1 MRSNAKSKNPSFL
14 TFRTADLRSRCVLGV
29 MKVLPPVASRIQP
42 ITLSLGSGRPQDA
55 RYPLATRLGAPL
67 AFLLLFLYAALV
79 QPCAATPFQWDFTG
93 SLNNA
98 RYFDTATLFPDGRV
112 LAAGGAGI
120 RPGTFP
126 YQGLTSAELYDPVAG
141 TWTLTGSMN
150 VARLVHTATLL
161 PDGTV
166 LVAGGWP
173 NPQTHSGLL
182 QSAELYDPATG
193 IWTRINNMNVAR
205 GAHTATLLL
214 NGKVLVVGSHG
225 TNASTS
231 ELYDPATG
239 IWSFT
244 GNTTTPHY
252 GYHTADLLPNGKVLV
267 AGGFDSLSHVSAS
280 AELYDPATGTWT
292 ATGSLNNA
300 RHDHRSTLLT
310 NGTVLVEGGA
320 PATGILA
327 SAEIY
332 DPATGNWTLTG
343 SLNSARWRHTANLLP
358 NGKVLVAG
366 GINGGGPTA
375 SAEIYDPAT
384 GTWTIT
390 GSLNNA
396 RFLDTAT
403 LLSNGLVLAA
413 GGNTGYNNGDII
425 ATAELYDPGIGVINL
440 LSAASRLTHGTAG
453 TFDVNMPLTGTSG
466 VEDRSA
472 TTYNAVFNFDQPVTS
487 GEVTV
492 LSGTATVGTL
502 SFSGNSITA
511 PLTGVTASEVVTLH
525 VQNVNGDGLPHGDIP
540 FGFLVGDADASRSVA
555 PADKGLVENQLHQ
568 PVTSANFREDLDL
581 DGQITDSDTHI
592 VRINQGNSIP

>member
-1 MRSNAKSKNPSFL
+1 MRI
-14 TFRTADLRSRCVLGV
+14 
-29 MKVLPPVASRIQP
+29 LPPVTSRIE
-42 ITLSLGSGRPQDA
+42 TVTFSLGRSRLQDA
-55 RYPLATRLGAPL
+55 LCQRATMLCGRLAL
-67 AFLLLFLYAALV
+67 LLLFLCVAVLV

-98 RYFDTATLFPDGRV
+98 RYYDTATLFSDGRV
-112 LAAGGAGI
+112 LVAGGAGP
-120 RPGTFP
+120 RPGDFP
-126 YQGLTSAELYDPVAG
+126 YQGLTSSELYDPVTG
-141 TWTLTGSMN
+141 TWTLTGSLN

-161 PDGTV
+161 QNGKV

-173 NPQTHSGLL
+173 DPRTHSGLL
-182 QSAELYDPATG
+182 SSAELYDPATA
-193 IWTRINNMNVAR
+193 IWTRINSMNVAR

-214 NGKVLVVGSHG
+214 NGKVMVVGSHG
-225 TNASTS
+225 NSPNTS
-231 ELYDPATG
+231 ELYDSATG

-244 GNTTTPHY
+244 GNTITPHY
-252 GYHTADLLPNGKVLV
+252 GYHTATLLPNGKVLV
-267 AGGFDSLSHVSAS
+267 AGGFDSLSHVSAN
-280 AELYDPATGTWT
+280 AELYDPTTGTWT
-292 ATGSLNNA
+292 VTGSLNNA
-300 RHDHRSTLLT
+300 RHDHRATLLT

-332 DPATGNWTLTG
+332 DSATGKWTLTG
-343 SLNSARWRHTANLLP
+343 SLNSARWRHTETLLP

-366 GINGGGPTA
+366 GINNGGPTA
-375 SAEIYDPAT
+375 GAEIYDPAA
-384 GTWTIT
+384 GNWTIT

-403 LLSNGLVLAA
+403 LLSNGLVLVA

-453 TFDVNMPLTGTSG
+453 TFDVNMPLVGTSG

-472 TTYNAVFNFDQPVTS
+472 TTYNAVFTFDQPVTS

-492 LSGTATVGTL
+492 VGGTATVGTL

-511 PLTGVTASEVVTLH
+511 PLTGVTVSEVVTLH

-540 FGFLVGDADASRSVA
+540 FGFLAGDADASRGVA
-555 PADKGLVENQLHQ
+555 PADKGLVESQIHQ

-592 VRINQGNSIP
+592 VRTNQGHSIP

>member
-1 MRSNAKSKNPSFL
+1 
-14 TFRTADLRSRCVLGV
+14 
-29 MKVLPPVASRIQP
+29 
-42 ITLSLGSGRPQDA
+42 
-55 RYPLATRLGAPL
+55 
-67 AFLLLFLYAALV
+67 
-79 QPCAATPFQWDFTG
+79 
-93 SLNNA
+93 
-98 RYFDTATLFPDGRV
+98 
-112 LAAGGAGI
+112 
-120 RPGTFP
+120 
-126 YQGLTSAELYDPVAG
+126 
-141 TWTLTGSMN
+141 
-150 VARLVHTATLL
+150 
-161 PDGTV
+161 
-166 LVAGGWP
+166 
-173 NPQTHSGLL
+173 
-182 QSAELYDPATG
+182 
-193 IWTRINNMNVAR
+193 
-205 GAHTATLLL
+205 
-214 NGKVLVVGSHG
+214 
-225 TNASTS
+225 
-231 ELYDPATG
+231 
-239 IWSFT
+239 
-244 GNTTTPHY
+244 
-252 GYHTADLLPNGKVLV
+252 
-267 AGGFDSLSHVSAS
+267 
-280 AELYDPATGTWT
+280 
-292 ATGSLNNA
+292 
-300 RHDHRSTLLT
+300 
-310 NGTVLVEGGA
+310 
-320 PATGILA
+320 
-327 SAEIY
+327 
-332 DPATGNWTLTG
+332 
-343 SLNSARWRHTANLLP
+343 LLP

>member
-1 MRSNAKSKNPSFL
+1 MMKGNGHMKTMNFC
-14 TFRTADLRSRCVLGV
+14 TADSPLRCVLAV
-29 MKVLPPVASRIQP
+29 MKTLSPVKSRIQ
-42 ITLSLGSGRPQDA
+42 TTTVSLWRSYLQDA
-55 RYPLATRLGAPL
+55 LCPLVTGLGAPL
-67 AFLLLFLYAALV
+67 AFLVLFLCVALV

-98 RYFDTATLFPDGRV
+98 RYFDTATLLSDGRV
-112 LAAGGAGI
+112 LAAAGAGI
-120 RPGTFP
+120 RPGDFP
-126 YQGLTSAELYDPVAG
+126 YQGLTSSELYSPVTG
-141 TWTLTGSMN
+141 TWTVTGSLN

-161 PDGTV
+161 PSGKV

-182 QSAELYDPATG
+182 SSAELYDPATG

-214 NGKVLVVGSHG
+214 NGKVLVVGARG
-225 TNASTS
+225 GNASTS
-231 ELYDPATG
+231 ELYDPTTG

-244 GNTTTPHY
+244 GNTTAPHF
-252 GYHTADLLPNGKVLV
+252 GYHTANLLPNGKVLV

-300 RHDHRSTLLT
+300 RHDHRSTLLI

-327 SAEIY
+327 TAEIY
-332 DPATGNWTLTG
+332 DPATGIWTFTG
-343 SLNSARWRHTANLLP
+343 SLNSARWRHTATLLP

-366 GINGGGPTA
+366 GINRGGPTA
-375 SAEIYDPAT
+375 DAEIYDPAM
-384 GTWTIT
+384 GTWTQT

-403 LLSNGLVLAA
+403 LLSSGLVLVA

-425 ATAELYDPGIGVINL
+425 STAELYDPGIGVINL

-453 TFDVNMPLTGTSG
+453 TFDISMPLTGTSG

-472 TTYNAVFNFDQPVTS
+472 TTYNAVFSFDQAVTS
-487 GEVTV
+487 GEVSV

-511 PLTGVTASEVVTLH
+511 PLTGVTVSEVVTLH
-525 VQNVNGDGLPHGDIP
+525 VQNVNGDGLPHGDVP
-540 FGFLVGDADASRSVA
+540 FGFLVGDADASRAVA
-555 PADKGLVENQLHQ
+555 PADKGLVESQIHQ
-568 PVTSANFREDLDL
+568 PVTSANFREDVNA
-581 DGQITDSDTHI
+581 DGQITDDDTHI
-592 VRINQGNSIP
+592 VRTNQGNSIP

>member
-1 MRSNAKSKNPSFL
+1 MKGNKYVKLLNSC
-14 TFRTADLRSRCVLGV
+14 TADSRSRCVFAV
-29 MKVLPPVASRIQP
+29 MKSISPAISRIQT
-42 ITLSLGSGRPQDA
+42 IRVSLSRGSFEDA
-55 RYPLATRLGAPL
+55 FCALVTMLGARL
-67 AFLLLFLYAALV
+67 AFPLLFLCAALV

-98 RYFDTATLFPDGRV
+98 RYFDTATLLSDGRV

-126 YQGLTSAELYDPVAG
+126 YQGLTSSELYDPVAG
-141 TWTLTGSMN
+141 TWALTGSMN

-182 QSAELYDPATG
+182 SSAEIYDPTTG

-225 TNASTS
+225 TSANTS

-244 GNTTTPHY
+244 GNTITPHY
-252 GYHTADLLPNGKVLV
+252 GYHTANLLPNGKVLV
-267 AGGFDSLSHVSAS
+267 AGGFDSPSNVSAS

-300 RHDHRSTLLT
+300 RHDHRSTLLD

-332 DPATGNWTLTG
+332 DPATGTWTLTG
-343 SLNSARWRHTANLLP
+343 SLNSARWRHTETLLP

-366 GINGGGPTA
+366 GINRGGPTA

-384 GTWTIT
+384 GNWTVT

-453 TFDVNMPLTGTSG
+453 TFDVNMPLAGTSG

-472 TTYNAVFNFDQPVTS
+472 TTYNAVFTFDQPVTS
-487 GEVTV
+487 GEVSV
-492 LSGTATVGTL
+492 VSGTATMGTL

-511 PLTGVTASEVVTLH
+511 PLTGVTVSEVVTLH
-525 VQNVNGDGLPHGDIP
+525 VQNVNGDGLSHGDIP
-540 FGFLVGDADASRSVA
+540 FGFLVGDADANRTVA

-581 DGQITDSDTHI
+581 DGQITDADTHI
-592 VRINQGNSIP
+592 VRTNQGNSIP